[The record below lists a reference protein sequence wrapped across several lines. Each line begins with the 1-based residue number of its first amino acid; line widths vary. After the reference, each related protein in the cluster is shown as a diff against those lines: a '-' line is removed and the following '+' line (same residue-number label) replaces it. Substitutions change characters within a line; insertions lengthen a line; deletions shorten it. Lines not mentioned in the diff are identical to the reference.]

1 MRSPLGRPTPFERV
15 ATMTRA
21 LLGFLLI
28 LLPSGRGYAQSRADS
43 LTVAAEIARLEQR
56 WATAL
61 VKQDTAMLQ
70 RLLAPDYA
78 LVVSASPRRP
88 IIRAAWLATLPEY
101 QTQSLT
107 ITGLTV
113 RVLGDLALASFIG
126 DLAARVRGV
135 ERRGKY
141 FLTDVWR
148 QQNGEW
154 YVIAR
159 YSSRP
164 EEASSSTRALEQVA
178 GDSAGKP

>member
-1 MRSPLGRPTPFERV
+1 MI
-15 ATMTRA
+15 RA
-21 LLGFLLI
+21 LLGCLLI
-28 LLPSGRGYAQSRADS
+28 LLPSGRGYAQSHADS
-43 LTVAAEIARLEQR
+43 LTMAAEIGRLEQR

-61 VKQDTAMLQ
+61 VQQDTAALH
-70 RLLAPDYA
+70 RLLAPEYA
-78 LVVSASPRRP
+78 LVISAAPQRP
-88 IIRAAWLATLPEY
+88 IMRTAWLATLPEY

-148 QQNGEW
+148 RQNGAW
-154 YVIAR
+154 RVIAR

-164 EEASSSTRALEQVA
+164 EEASRSTRALEEVA

>member
-1 MRSPLGRPTPFERV
+1 
-15 ATMTRA
+15 MTRA
-21 LLGFLLI
+21 LLSFLLV
-28 LLPSGRGYAQSRADS
+28 LLPSGRGYGQSRIDS
-43 LTVAAEIARLEQR
+43 LAVATEIGRLEQR

-61 VKQDTAMLQ
+61 VQQDTTALQ
-70 RLLAPDYA
+70 RLLAPEYA
-78 LVVSASPRRP
+78 LVVSAAPQGP
-88 IIRAAWLATLPEY
+88 ITRAAWLATLPEY

-148 QQNGEW
+148 RQNGEW
-154 YVIAR
+154 RVIAR

-164 EEASSSTRALEQVA
+164 EEASRSTRVLEEVV
-178 GDSAGKP
+178 GDSASKR

>member
-1 MRSPLGRPTPFERV
+1 
-15 ATMTRA
+15 MTRA

-28 LLPSGRGYAQSRADS
+28 LFPSGRGYAQSRTDS

-61 VKQDTAMLQ
+61 VKQDTATLQ
-70 RLLAPDYA
+70 HLLAPDYA
-78 LVVSASPRRP
+78 LVVSASPERP
-88 IIRAAWLATLPEY
+88 IMRAAWLATLPEY
-101 QTQSLT
+101 RTQSLT

-113 RVLGDLALASFIG
+113 RVRGDLALASFIG

-148 QQNGEW
+148 QQNGGW
-154 YVIAR
+154 RVIAR

>member
-1 MRSPLGRPTPFERV
+1 
-15 ATMTRA
+15 MTRA

-28 LLPSGRGYAQSRADS
+28 LLPSGRGHAQSRADS
-43 LTVAAEIARLEQR
+43 LTVAAEIERLEQR

-78 LVVSASPRRP
+78 LVVSASPKRP
-88 IIRAAWLATLPEY
+88 IMRAAWLATLPEY

-135 ERRGKY
+135 ERRGKF

-148 QQNGEW
+148 QQNGRW
-154 YVIAR
+154 RVIAR

-164 EEASSSTRALEQVA
+164 EEASSSTRTLEEVA

>member
-1 MRSPLGRPTPFERV
+1 
-15 ATMTRA
+15 MTLA

-28 LLPSGRGYAQSRADS
+28 LLPSHRAYAQSRADS
-43 LTVAAEIARLEQR
+43 LTAAAEIGRLEQR

-78 LVVSASPRRP
+78 LIVSASPQRP
-88 IIRAAWLATLPEY
+88 ITRGAWFATLPEY
-101 QTQSLT
+101 QTQSLI

-113 RVLGDLALASFIG
+113 RVIGDLALASFIG

-135 ERRGKY
+135 ERRGKF

-148 QQNGEW
+148 QHDGGW
-154 YVIAR
+154 RVIAR